1 MVDPVVSG
9 NVGACTRGMS
19 IVVVLGRASF
29 TVVDGG
35 RDDGHLGASIVEVA
49 KRDDAYDDGE
59 SSIAVRKGDVSNLGM
74 AVPVVGGTPGLY
86 DLGTCTLGTSIIQ
99 VNGGRN
105 GRRRRCR
112 ADRRSRRRSGCRLV

>member
-1 MVDPVVSG
+1 MDLVVRG
-9 NVGACTRGMS
+9 TVGACPHGLS
-19 IVVVLGRASF
+19 DVVVLGRASF

-49 KRDDAYDDGE
+49 KRDHAYDNGE
-59 SSIAVRKGDVSNLGM
+59 STIAVRKGDVGDLGM

-99 VNGGRN
+99 VNGGGN